1 MAKRNHKGKEPE
13 MSEAENHEVEVEAA
27 PVAEAEVAAAPA
39 VVEEPKADERY
50 KLIKHP
56 ESGELVKRKDF
67 ILELWAKKV
76 SRGDIAKKL
85 TEITGKK
92 VPYQIVFAATKQI
105 AGGPDKVVEAA
116 PAPAAEA
123 AQTPT
128 AE

>member
-13 MSEAENHEVEVEAA
+13 MPEAENPEVEVTG
-27 PVAEAEVAAAPA
+27 VAEGEAAPA

-56 ESGELVKRKDF
+56 DSGEMVKRKDF

-92 VPYQIVFAATKQI
+92 VPYQIVFAATKQVP
-105 AGGPDKVVEAA
+105 GGPDKVVEAA
-116 PAPAAEA
+116 PAPAAETT
-123 AQTPT
+123 QTPA